1 MMIHAITWWKE
12 SNSSNGFWE
21 ICSDP
26 LPKAD
31 GCVRSLFFSFFFFL
45 VSEYFQNLYQSLI
58 PVFCPFLVLY
68 IKESYIYSKIIHMEL
83 EALGCGRHFRT
94 NFIIY
99 INKSC
104 LITKL
109 CLFVTPWTVTHQ
121 APLSM
126 GFSRQGHWS
135 GLPFPTL
142 GDLVDP
148 GIKPCVLHL
157 KVDSLPLSHQ
167 RSPIFL
173 VCCPKYQ
180 LATFP
185 RVCQCCDIVIYL
197 ILCLNFVSI
206 NV

>member
-1 MMIHAITWWKE
+1 MPLLDERNQIVQM
-12 SNSSNGFWE
+12 GFE
-21 ICSDP
+21 KSVKTLC
-26 LPKAD
+26 LKAD
-31 GCVRSLFFSFFFFL
+31 GCVRSLFFFFF
-45 VSEYFQNLYQSLI
+45 FQNLYQSFI
-58 PVFCPFLVLY
+58 PVFCPFLVL
-68 IKESYIYSKIIHMEL
+68 SFLYIYSKIIPMEL

-99 INKSC
+99 INRSC
-104 LITKL
+104 LITKF

-135 GLPFPTL
+135 GLPFPSL
-142 GDLVDP
+142 GDLVNP

-185 RVCQCCDIVIYL
+185 RVCQCCHIVIYL

-206 NV
+206 KV

>member
-1 MMIHAITWWKE
+1 MPSLKMSLSIIFSKLYYRSEWKWWFMPLLDE
-12 SNSSNGFWE
+12 RNQIVQMGFE
-21 ICSDP
+21 KSVKTLC
-26 LPKAD
+26 LKAD
-31 GCVRSLFFSFFFFL
+31 GCVRSLFFFFF
-45 VSEYFQNLYQSLI
+45 FQNLYQSFI
-58 PVFCPFLVLY
+58 PVFCPFLVL
-68 IKESYIYSKIIHMEL
+68 SFLYIYSKIIPMEL

-99 INKSC
+99 INRSC

-157 KVDSLPLSHQ
+157 KVNSYHW
-167 RSPIFL
+167 
-173 VCCPKYQ
+173 
-180 LATFP
+180 ATREAQYF
-185 RVCQCCDIVIYL
+185 
-197 ILCLNFVSI
+197 
-206 NV
+206 